1 MLRPLSGN
9 TSFFLGFEG
18 VPVDCPLVAL
28 FRPFPWEDDPSG
40 KDVTHHGCR
49 VSVADVLHVRVD
61 ELVSSSIVKEASLG
75 CCYRVQVV
83 PAGI

>member
-1 MLRPLSGN
+1 MLRPLSGI
-9 TSFFLGFEG
+9 TSLFLGFEG

-28 FRPFPWEDDPSG
+28 FRPFPWENDPSG
-40 KDVTHHGCR
+40 KDVTYHGCR

-75 CCYRVQVV
+75 
-83 PAGI
+83 

>member
-28 FRPFPWEDDPSG
+28 FRPFPWEDDPPG
-40 KDVTHHGCR
+40 KDVAHHGCR
-49 VSVADVLHVRVD
+49 VSVKDELHVRVD

-75 CCYRVQVV
+75 
-83 PAGI
+83 